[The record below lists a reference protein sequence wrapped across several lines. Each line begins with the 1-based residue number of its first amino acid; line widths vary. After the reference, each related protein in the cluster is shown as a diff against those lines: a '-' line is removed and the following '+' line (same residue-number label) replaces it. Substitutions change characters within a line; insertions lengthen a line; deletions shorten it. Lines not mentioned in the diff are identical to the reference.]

1 MVFLTIWFPFIII
14 ASMRFIYVV
23 ADRHG
28 FFHLITEKYFMI
40 KIYHNLLIFLLMD
53 IWIVSSFLLLK
64 TKLLRIFLY
73 KSVCGYMFSFLM
85 S

>member
-1 MVFLTIWFPFIII
+1 
-14 ASMRFIYVV
+14 MRFIYVV